1 MKIYHY
7 DFSTGAF
14 AGTSEAD
21 PNPRRAGS
29 FLIPAFATEVAPP
42 SASEKRFACWNG
54 SEWDLK
60 DILEPE
66 PESELTK
73 KPEKPKLTWEQI
85 RTQRD
90 GLLAASDW
98 TDLPNSPVKNKGA
111 WLSYRRALR
120 DLPITF
126 STPEEV
132 VWPEKP

>member
-7 DFSTGAF
+7 DSSTGAF
-14 AGTSEAD
+14 VGTSKAD

-29 FLIPAFATEVAPP
+29 FLIPAFATEIAPLG
-42 SASEKRFACWNG
+42 ASEKQFARWNG
-54 SEWDLK
+54 SEWELK
-60 DILEPE
+60 DIPE
-66 PESELTK
+66 PKPKFIKE
-73 KPEKPKLTWEQI
+73 PEKPKLTWEQI

>member
-7 DFSTGAF
+7 DSSTGAF

-21 PNPRRAGS
+21 PNPRRAGL

-42 SASEKRFACWNG
+42 SVSEKQFACWNV
-54 SEWDLK
+54 SEWELK

-66 PESELTK
+66 PELTK

-85 RTQRD
+85 RAQRD
-90 GLLAASDW
+90 TLLFQTDW
-98 TDLPNSPVKNKGA
+98 IFAPDVALKNKQA
-111 WLSYRRALR
+111 WLKYRQSLR
-120 DLPITF
+120 DIPQTF

-132 VWPEKP
+132 VWPNKPE